1 MTILL
6 VIIHIIVSVFL
17 IGVVLLQRGK
27 GADMG
32 AAFGGASSQSVFGSR
47 GPGSFLSKLTTIA
60 AVIFILTS
68 FSLAFVGSD
77 KGGSSVIP
85 EQSEAPVMPQAV
97 EPLPQSGAPASAPGS
112 PAKTAVMPPASSGS
126 ESSPTAPAGK

>member
-32 AAFGGASSQSVFGSR
+32 ASVGTHR
-47 GPGSFLSKLTTIA
+47 VRLYLA
-60 AVIFILTS
+60 AGDQAIF
-68 FSLAFVGSD
+68 
-77 KGGSSVIP
+77 
-85 EQSEAPVMPQAV
+85 
-97 EPLPQSGAPASAPGS
+97 
-112 PAKTAVMPPASSGS
+112 
-126 ESSPTAPAGK
+126 

>member
-32 AAFGGASSQSVFGSR
+32 ASFGSTSSQTVFGSR
-47 GPGSFLSKLTTIA
+47 GPGNFLSKLTTIA

-68 FSLAFVGSD
+68 FSLAFVGSN

-85 EQSEAPVMPQAV
+85 EQTEAPV
-97 EPLPQSGAPASAPGS
+97 LPQSPAPDAKQVPQAAPAVPGAPVN
-112 PAKTAVMPPASSGS
+112 K
-126 ESSPTAPAGK
+126 

>member
-32 AAFGGASSQSVFGSR
+32 ASFGSTSSQTVFGSR
-47 GPGSFLSKLTTIA
+47 GPGNFLSKLTTIA

-68 FSLAFVGSD
+68 FSLPLLEV
-77 KGGSSVIP
+77 VIRVAH
-85 EQSEAPVMPQAV
+85 QSYLNRQKHLSFLS
-97 EPLPQSGAPASAPGS
+97 PLRLMLNRFPRLPRQFL
-112 PAKTAVMPPASSGS
+112 VHL
-126 ESSPTAPAGK
+126 

>member
-6 VIIHIIVSVFL
+6 VIIHIIVSIFL

-27 GADMG
+27 GANMG
-32 AAFGGASSQSVFGSR
+32 ASFGSTSSQTVFGSR
-47 GPGSFLSKLTTIA
+47 GPGNFMSKLTTIA

-68 FSLAFVGSD
+68 FSLAFLGSSN

-85 EQSEAPVMPQAV
+85 EQTEAPVLPQPPAPDAKQIPQAAPAV
-97 EPLPQSGAPASAPGS
+97 PGAPV
-112 PAKTAVMPPASSGS
+112 K
-126 ESSPTAPAGK
+126 K

>member
-32 AAFGGASSQSVFGSR
+32 ASFGSTSSQTVFGSR
-47 GPGSFLSKLTTIA
+47 GPGNFLSKLTTIA

-68 FSLAFVGSD
+68 FSLAFVGSN
-77 KGGSSVIP
+77 KGGGSSVIP
-85 EQSEAPVMPQAV
+85 EQTEAPVLPQPPAPDVKQIPQAAPAV
-97 EPLPQSGAPASAPGS
+97 PGAPV
-112 PAKTAVMPPASSGS
+112 K
-126 ESSPTAPAGK
+126 K

>member
-17 IGVVLLQRGK
+17 IGVVLIQRGK
-27 GADMG
+27 GSEMG
-32 AAFGGASSQSVFGSR
+32 AAFGSSSSQTVFGSR

-68 FSLAFVGSD
+68 FALAFVGSD

-85 EQSEAPVMPQAV
+85 EQSEAPLSPSQG
-97 EPLPQSGAPASAPGS
+97 PLSQPVPAAPVSPAENPVNPAPAAP
-112 PAKTAVMPPASSGS
+112 V
-126 ESSPTAPAGK
+126 APVKK